1 MKSLLDEGHGGVEGV
16 YTILS
21 KMSSKQEERPERRS
35 PRKPEP
41 EWPRVTAAAR
51 GRRNPEPRPRG
62 KLVGGR
68 QAEAAGWAPRC
79 GTRNADPASKQNRA
93 LRTSKSNFPGD
104 QRVIN

>member
-51 GRRNPEPRPRG
+51 GRRNPEPRPS
-62 KLVGGR
+62 
-68 QAEAAGWAPRC
+68 A
-79 GTRNADPASKQNRA
+79 
-93 LRTSKSNFPGD
+93 
-104 QRVIN
+104 

>member
-21 KMSSKQEERPERRS
+21 KTSPKQEERPERRS
-35 PRKPEP
+35 PRKPEH

-62 KLVGGR
+62 NLVGGR
-68 QAEAAGWAPRC
+68 QAEAAGWAPRG
-79 GTRNADPASKQNRA
+79 GTRNADPASK
-93 LRTSKSNFPGD
+93 
-104 QRVIN
+104 

>member
-62 KLVGGR
+62 KLVRGAGRQRLRGGR
-68 QAEAAGWAPRC
+68 PAVGPE
-79 GTRNADPASKQNRA
+79 TRTLPVSKTGLSGPVSQ
-93 LRTSKSNFPGD
+93 TSLVTYG
-104 QRVIN
+104 

>member
-79 GTRNADPASKQNRA
+79 GTETRTLPVSKTGLSGPVSQ
-93 LRTSKSNFPGD
+93 TSLVTNG
-104 QRVIN
+104 